1 MEYFAR
7 FEMLIGADGID
18 KLLSKKVVVV
28 GIGGVGS
35 FAAEALARSA
45 IGTIV
50 LVDKDIVD
58 ITNINRQIL
67 ALHST
72 IGKNKVDVMKER
84 LLDINPKL
92 NVKTYHLHLDQSNLH
107 MIIEEKPDYIIDAID
122 SLDSKVSLILAANQ
136 ANIPIISSM
145 GMANKW
151 DPTRIEVTDIA
162 KTHTDPVAK
171 ILRKELKNAGFMNKL
186 KVVFSSE
193 LPLKQPLSQGKKV
206 PASNAFV
213 PPVAGI
219 ILANTV
225 VRELLNFS

>member
-1 MEYFAR
+1 
-7 FEMLIGADGID
+7 MLIGADGID

-92 NVKTYHLHLDQSNLH
+92 NVKTYHLYLDQSNLH
-107 MIIEEKPDYIIDAID
+107 KIIEEKPDYIIDAID